1 MGTDGSAPHEQT
13 VLLYAPR
20 KKLYPREVRGVF
32 NTWRWVL
39 VAITQIL
46 YYGLPW
52 LVWDDRPAILLNLVE
67 RKFYIFSL
75 VLWPQ
80 DFIYLTALLVTSAFS
95 LFLFTAVAGR
105 LFCGC
110 DCPQT
115 VYTEI
120 FLQIERWTEGDRAKR
135 MRLDAK
141 GPAGERA

>member
-1 MGTDGSAPHEQT
+1 MNTESSTPAQET

-39 VAITQIL
+39 VAFTQLL

-52 LVWDDRPAILLNLVE
+52 LTWDDRPAILLNLVE
-67 RKFYIFSL
+67 RKFYIFNL

-105 LFCGC
+105 LFCGYA
-110 DCPQT
+110 CPQT
-115 VYTEI
+115 VYTAI
-120 FLQIERWTEGDRAKR
+120 L
-135 MRLDAK
+135 
-141 GPAGERA
+141 